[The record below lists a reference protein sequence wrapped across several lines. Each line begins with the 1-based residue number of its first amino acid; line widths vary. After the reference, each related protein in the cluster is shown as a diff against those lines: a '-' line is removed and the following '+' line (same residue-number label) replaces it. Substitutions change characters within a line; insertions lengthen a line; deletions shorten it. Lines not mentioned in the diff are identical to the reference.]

1 MNVAFQ
7 FPVLSLII
15 FVPIIAA
22 VIILFIPKEQKD
34 LVRGIAFMAAAIVL
48 GLALF
53 VYASYNSQVSQL
65 SSDQAGLLQ
74 GAGQDL
80 ETYNLDS
87 PDESIESIAQVEAS
101 GTTTATTLFKNGLA
115 FEENIVWLPSLGINY
130 SLGVDGLS
138 VPMVL
143 LTGMVAVAGV
153 LISWRIDDRT
163 REFMAFF
170 MLLVAGVMGVFV
182 ASDLF
187 VIFFFYELAI
197 FPMYLL
203 IATWGWVQT
212 REYAA
217 MKLTLYILIG
227 SVIALVGALAMVIT
241 ASDFFAGPGSQI
253 FAAAKLSGLL
263 STDAQPFSFSV
274 TQLTLA
280 AENGAFNILGYAGI
294 DTLTFAKMWFPF
306 VFLGFAVLAG
316 VFPFHNWSPDGH
328 VAAPTAVS
336 MIHAGVLM
344 KLGAYAAL
352 RVGVQLMPEGAQVH
366 LPWIVFLTLI
376 NVVYGAFIAFRQR
389 DFKYVIGFS
398 SVSHMG
404 LVSMGF
410 ATMNI
415 TGMTG
420 AGLQMFSHGAMT
432 ALFFGCVGMVYDRAH
447 TRDIPSLGGFI
458 KVMPW
463 VGAAFIIGG
472 LTSMGMPGLSG
483 FIAEFPIFQG
493 MWRASEQIMLSIGGL
508 HLTNYYSVI
517 VVIAALGIVITA
529 AYVLRVVGQVFF
541 GNFNRE
547 LYPEVGDIT
556 VRERF
561 ILILLGAP
569 LILLGVFPALMAPM
583 LESGVRPVLALLG
596 GA

>member
-1 MNVAFQ
+1 MIQAS
-7 FPVLSLII
+7 FPVLSLIV
-15 FVPIIAA
+15 FVPIVAA
-22 VIILFIPKEQKD
+22 VIILFINREQKD
-34 LVRGIAFMAAAIVL
+34 LIRGIGIGAAAICFAL
-48 GLALF
+48 SLF
-53 VYASYNSQVSQL
+53 VYT
-65 SSDQAGLLQ
+65 
-74 GAGQDL
+74 
-80 ETYNLDS
+80 TYNNQSAEYTAMQQELTDTGG
-87 PDESIESIAQVEAS
+87 ENI
-101 GTTTATTLFKNGLA
+101 GTTMFAETLA
-115 FEENIVWLPSLGINY
+115 FEEYVPWLPELGISY
-130 SLGVDGLS
+130 HLGVDGLS

-153 LISWRIDDRT
+153 LVSWRIDDRT

-170 MLLVAGVMGVFV
+170 LLLVAGVYGVFV
-182 ASDLF
+182 AIDTF
-187 VIFFFYELAI
+187 VLFFFYELAI

-203 IATWGWVQT
+203 IATWGWIQT

-227 SVIALVGALAMVIT
+227 SVIALVGVIAMVLVARDYFTTQAGAEVLQNAIQSGIVPADST
-241 ASDFFAGPGSQI
+241 A
-253 FAAAKLSGLL
+253 
-263 STDAQPFSFSV
+263 FSFDM
-274 TQLTLA
+274 TQISLA
-280 AENGAFNILGYAGI
+280 AENGAFSQFGYAGI
-294 DTLTFAKMWFPF
+294 EGVTFARLWFPF

-352 RVGVQLMPEGAQVH
+352 RMGVQLLPEGAQVH
-366 LPWIVFLTLI
+366 LPWIVFLTVI
-376 NVVYGAFIAFRQR
+376 NVVYGAFIAYRQR

-410 ATMNI
+410 ATMNL

-447 TRDIPSLGGFI
+447 TRDIPSLGGFA

-463 VGAAFIIGG
+463 VAVAFIIGG

-483 FIAEFPIFQG
+483 FVAEFPIFQG
-493 MWRASEQIMLSIGGL
+493 MWQASDTIVLNLGPIQ
-508 HLTNYYSVI
+508 LTNYYSILVI
-517 VVIAALGIVITA
+517 ISALGIVITA
-529 AYVLRVVGQVFF
+529 AYVLRVTGQVFF
-541 GNFNRE
+541 GEFNRAK
-547 LYPEVGDIT
+547 YPDVDDIT
-556 VRERF
+556 TRERF
-561 ILILLGAP
+561 VLVFLAAP
-569 LILLGVFPALMAPM
+569 LILLGVMPSLMAPM
-583 LESGVRPVLALLG
+583 LQVGMRPILAMLGVG
-596 GA
+596 G